1 MQPIKFTAEVEVTN
15 RRPSSDSELISRI
28 EMTLFACV
36 TTGPSREPCQTIRT
50 VYFILGIFRTD
61 LCRRGSRI
69 TQRAPKA
76 QAFIGVR
83 RHAPREFFFQIFV
96 LFLRFL
102 SHSDRILARF

>member
-15 RRPSSDSELISRI
+15 RRRPSSDSELISRI
-28 EMTLFACV
+28 EMRLFACV

-96 LFLRFL
+96 L
-102 SHSDRILARF
+102 